1 MKSRKR
7 KTTKSLAKTPI
18 LAAGGIVLRH
28 GTRPLIAIVQR
39 RKDNRWVLPKGK
51 LKRRESTAAAAKR
64 EAIEETGQNVRVHDF
79 LGAITYESRSKPK
92 VTHFWRMQTRD
103 GSSRELT
110 RDIKAVE
117 WLSLSDAIERLTH
130 PLEQT
135 FLSEI
140 GRQVLQA
147 ARRRRRGGKRRKAA
161 RRVPRA
167 RRKLPA
173 GRKSTRS
180 RKSQSRPR
188 SNLLRRIFRG
198 LQTPRPR

>member
-1 MKSRKR
+1 MNSRKR
-7 KTTKSLAKTPI
+7 KSAKSSTKTPI

-28 GTRPLIAIVQR
+28 GARPLIAIVQR

-64 EAIEETGQNVRVHDF
+64 EAIEETGQNVRVHEF

-92 VTHFWRMQTRD
+92 VTHFWRMQTHD

-140 GRQVLQA
+140 GRQVLLA
-147 ARRRRRGGKRRKAA
+147 ARRRRGGKRRKAV
-161 RRVPRA
+161 RRVPGA

-180 RKSQSRPR
+180 RKSQSRPQP
-188 SNLLRRIFRG
+188 NLLRRIFRG